1 MRIITPH
8 SDEHY
13 DFIKDLRFEL
23 YNEEMRWKMH
33 LFYKAHGMKSLFP
46 LTAENDELNYMVEFD
61 NGYYMITIGKTAP
74 VFHMMQVILYNKE
87 QR

>member
-1 MRIITPH
+1 MTPH

-13 DFIKDLRFEL
+13 EFIKDLRFEL

-33 LFYKAHGMKSLFP
+33 LFYKAHGMNSLYP
-46 LTAENDELNYMVEFD
+46 LTAENGELTYIVEFD

-74 VFHMMQVILYNKE
+74 IFRYIDMRNN
-87 QR
+87 